1 MDLLKRF
8 TIKNLKLNKK
18 RTIVTIIGIILSV
31 ALITAVGTM
40 FMSARAS
47 LIEYEVQTKGNF
59 HAVFRD
65 VDAKEI
71 NDFTLNRKVS
81 EVFLSQN
88 LGYSKLDG
96 IKNEYKPY
104 IYVRAYSKASM
115 ENLGVNITQGR
126 LPENENEIVI
136 PNHLDTNGGLDLELG
151 DKIYLEVGQRQS
163 GEDILNQNY
172 EYIDDETLVYTV
184 PKEYTIVGFM
194 ERPGSNIEP
203 YSAPG
208 YTAIT
213 YLNTDKITSGT
224 FDVYVRYTIDGLRD
238 YINTTANLLGVDDG
252 LFSSVYDPEDVGSE
266 EFMNNME
273 EVENTAKYDFGINSY
288 LITLETGM
296 TQNSTLSALMSA
308 ALVVIA
314 VIIFT
319 SIFCIKNSFDISITE
334 KIKQYGMLASIGAT
348 KKQIKKN
355 VYYEAFVLG
364 LIGIPLGIIFGVL
377 AAYILVKISN
387 IMMTDFM
394 AFDLVFSFSYLII
407 LFSVLL
413 GLITIFLSARSSSRK
428 ASKVSPIQAITNGEN
443 IKLKAR
449 KLKVPKIISKVFG
462 VGGEISYKNLKRS
475 RKKYRTTVISII
487 VSVVIFIAISSFIE
501 YGFRMSSAYYTELGY
516 NYAVYCRDYDD
527 TVASEEERMQEEH
540 ENLQIL
546 LDISKF
552 ENIERFSI
560 PKSTNLE
567 LEKDEKYEQQ
577 LTDFGKE
584 VKSSIVQYSQTDP
597 QQEIDII
604 NVVSLGKEE
613 YERYLKKIGGNYE
626 DYKDGAILL
635 DNSISYDREGK
646 TIQGSIYKWKKGD
659 IVSGKIDGK
668 DFSVNIVDKTEE
680 RPMGMENMFTTNAFL
695 IVSDEL
701 MESIGNYYVSG
712 LYIQSNAPY
721 ELDKEIEQYMN
732 LNEMKEDSLY
742 IANMEESVRE
752 ENAIVLVISI
762 FLYGFIAVITLIGIT
777 NIFNTITTNMNLRR
791 KEFAMLK
798 SIGMTKKEFNRMIR
812 LESIFYGIKSLII
825 GIPIGIL
832 LSYGIYK
839 MFEDNMGMQYHLPV
853 NAILIAIVFVAIVI
867 GIIMKYSMSKI
878 NKQNIIETIRNDN
891 I

>member
-81 EVFLSQN
+81 EIFLSQN

-136 PNHLDTNGGLDLELG
+136 PNHLDTNGGLELEIG

-224 FDVYVRYTIDGLRD
+224 FDVYVRYTSDGLRD
-238 YINTTANLLGVDDG
+238 YINTTANLLCVDDG

-273 EVENTAKYDFGINSY
+273 EVENIAKYDFGINSY

-308 ALVVIA
+308 ALVVIV

-475 RKKYRTTVISII
+475 RKKYRTTVISIV
-487 VSVVIFIAISSFIE
+487 VSVTIFISLTAF
-501 YGFRMSSAYYTELGY
+501 MSLAFDSIDSELNLY
-516 NYAVYCRDYDD
+516 NYNLSFSYN
-527 TVASEEERMQEEH
+527 TSE
-540 ENLQIL
+540 N
-546 LDISKF
+546 D
-552 ENIERFSI
+552 
-560 PKSTNLE
+560 
-567 LEKDEKYEQQ
+567 
-577 LTDFGKE
+577 
-584 VKSSIVQYSQTDP
+584 SSINEKVEEIAALDDIKEISTVNNTVLNVQNPKFSEDYSNFYPEEVEQNQYGLVTLILD
-597 QQEIDII
+597 Q
-604 NVVSLGKEE
+604 NSFKEYAE
-613 YERYLKKIGGNYE
+613 KLNLNYE
-626 DYKDGAILL
+626 EARDKAILL
-635 DNSISYDREGK
+635 NKAYVDYYDEEKEQNMTTRVAWFTFEVGDDIIGYVTKEDETVSDFEVEICEITEEPPLGIDSISYMP
-646 TIQGSIYKWKKGD
+646 Y
-659 IVSGKIDGK
+659 
-668 DFSVNIVDKTEE
+668 
-680 RPMGMENMFTTNAFL
+680 L
-695 IVSDEL
+695 IVSDDYLDEL
-701 MESIGNYYVSG
+701 QNQNYFRVYINTDNAEETQDEIYNILTDYEIGEVNNIS
-712 LYIQSNAPY
+712 SNAQSV
-721 ELDKEIEQYMN
+721 K
-732 LNEMKEDSLY
+732 SLY
-742 IANMEESVRE
+742 TLLA
-752 ENAIVLVISI
+752 I
-762 FLYGFIAVITLIGIT
+762 FLYGFIIVISLIGIT
-777 NIFNTITTNMNLRR
+777 SIFNTLTTNMNLRSR
-791 KEFAMLK
+791 EFASLK
-798 SIGMTKKEFNRMIR
+798 SIGMTKKEFNRMVR
-812 LESIFYGIKSLII
+812 LESFFYGTKALII
-825 GIPIGIL
+825 SIPLGTLLAYFMYKQISQGTIYMHFEIPIIPIIISIVAVYIL
-832 LSYGIYK
+832 VLS
-839 MFEDNMGMQYHLPV
+839 
-853 NAILIAIVFVAIVI
+853 
-867 GIIMKYSMSKI
+867 IMRYSIKKI
-878 NKQNIIETIRNDN
+878 NKQNIIDTIRNEN

>member
-213 YLNTDKITSGT
+213 YLNTDKITSGS
-224 FDVYVRYTIDGLRD
+224 FDVYVRYTSDGLRD

-252 LFSSVYDPEDVGSE
+252 LFSSVYDPEDVGTE

-449 KLKVPKIISKVFG
+449 KLKVQKIISKVFG

-475 RKKYRTTVISII
+475 RKKYRTTVISIV
-487 VSVVIFIAISSFIE
+487 VSVTIFISLTAF
-501 YGFRMSSAYYTELGY
+501 MSLAFDSIDSELNLY
-516 NYAVYCRDYDD
+516 NYNLSFSYN
-527 TVASEEERMQEEH
+527 TSE
-540 ENLQIL
+540 N
-546 LDISKF
+546 D
-552 ENIERFSI
+552 
-560 PKSTNLE
+560 
-567 LEKDEKYEQQ
+567 
-577 LTDFGKE
+577 
-584 VKSSIVQYSQTDP
+584 SSINEKVEEIAALDDIKEISTVNNTVLNIQNPKFSEDYSNFYPEEVEQNQYGLVTLILDQNSF
-597 QQEIDII
+597 
-604 NVVSLGKEE
+604 KEYAE
-613 YERYLKKIGGNYE
+613 KLNLNYE
-626 DYKDGAILL
+626 EARDKAILL
-635 DNSISYDREGK
+635 NKAYVDYYDEEKEQNMTTRIDWFTFEVGDDIIGYVTKEDETVSDFEVEICEITEEPPLGIDSISYMP
-646 TIQGSIYKWKKGD
+646 Y
-659 IVSGKIDGK
+659 
-668 DFSVNIVDKTEE
+668 
-680 RPMGMENMFTTNAFL
+680 L
-695 IVSDEL
+695 IVSDDYLDEL
-701 MESIGNYYVSG
+701 QNQNYFRVYINTDNAEETQDEIYNLLTDYEIGEVNNIS
-712 LYIQSNAPY
+712 SNAQSV
-721 ELDKEIEQYMN
+721 K
-732 LNEMKEDSLY
+732 SLY
-742 IANMEESVRE
+742 TLLA
-752 ENAIVLVISI
+752 I
-762 FLYGFIAVITLIGIT
+762 FLYGFIIVISLIGIT
-777 NIFNTITTNMNLRR
+777 SIFNTLTTNMNLRSR
-791 KEFAMLK
+791 EFASLK
-798 SIGMTKKEFNRMIR
+798 SIGMTKKEFNRMVR
-812 LESIFYGIKSLII
+812 LESFFYGTKALII
-825 GIPIGIL
+825 SIPLGTLLAYFMYKQISQGTIYMHFEIPIIPIIISIVAVYIL
-832 LSYGIYK
+832 VLS
-839 MFEDNMGMQYHLPV
+839 
-853 NAILIAIVFVAIVI
+853 
-867 GIIMKYSMSKI
+867 IMRYSIKKI
-878 NKQNIIETIRNDN
+878 NKQNIIDTIRNEN

>member
-1 MDLLKRF
+1 MKILNDLSLKD
-8 TIKNLKLNKK
+8 LKLNKK
-18 RTIVTIIGIILSV
+18 RSIVIIIGIILST
-31 ALITAVGTM
+31 ALICGVAGLVTSFQKTFTETAK
-40 FMSARAS
+40 RDN
-47 LIEYEVQTKGNF
+47 GNF
-59 HAVFRD
+59 HVMYYNIPKDELKYIEENRN
-65 VDAKEI
+65 VDEYY
-71 NDFTLNRKVS
+71 LS
-81 EVFLSQN
+81 EE
-88 LGYSKLDG
+88 LGYSYLQDSELEEKPMVNVIAMDNKFLNNMG
-96 IKNEYKPY
+96 ITLQEGN
-104 IYVRAYSKASM
+104 
-115 ENLGVNITQGR
+115 
-126 LPENENEIVI
+126 LPESDNEIVI
-136 PNHLDTNGGLDLELG
+136 SKRINETCKVDYKVGDT
-151 DKIYLEVGQRQS
+151 IT
-163 GEDILNQNY
+163 LNINSQEKNY
-172 EYIDDETLVYTV
+172 
-184 PKEYTIVGFM
+184 KIVGII
-194 ERPGSNIEP
+194 ERPSTTIEP
-203 YSAPG
+203 YDVSW
-208 YTAIT
+208 YTVIT
-213 YLNTDKITSGT
+213 KMDTIKEKANIAVLYTNVFEYQDVTESINHMVRAKTAEEKENGKTFSGMRNEAYTSYKYEIKLNTDLLAYEG
-224 FDVYVRYTIDGLRD
+224 
-238 YINTTANLLGVDDG
+238 ANLSAGFISTIYGVG
-252 LFSSVYDPEDVGSE
+252 GFVMAIVLVSSV
-266 EFMNNME
+266 F
-273 EVENTAKYDFGINSY
+273 
-288 LITLETGM
+288 
-296 TQNSTLSALMSA
+296 
-308 ALVVIA
+308 VIRNGFA
-314 VIIFT
+314 
-319 SIFCIKNSFDISITE
+319 ISITE
-334 KIKQYGMLASIGAT
+334 RLKQYGMLSSIGAT
-348 KKQIKKN
+348 KKQIKKS
-355 VYYEAFVLG
+355 VYFEGFILG
-364 LIGIPLGIIFGVL
+364 IIGIPLGILSGILAIF
-377 AAYILVKISN
+377 ILVNLVNFILKDYISSGTLLVYN
-387 IMMTDFM
+387 ISWI
-394 AFDLVFSFSYLII
+394 AILISALVSI
-407 LFSVLL
+407 
-413 GLITIFLSARSSSRK
+413 ITIWLSCKSSARK
-428 ASKVSPIQAITNGEN
+428 ASKVTPIEAIRSSQD
-443 IKLKAR
+443 IKLNAK
-449 KLKVPKIISKVFG
+449 KMKCPKIITKLFKT
-462 VGGEISYKNLKRS
+462 GGEIAYKNLKRS

-567 LEKDEKYEQQ
+567 LEKNEEYEQQ
-577 LTDFGKE
+577 LTDLGKE
-584 VKSSIVQYSQTDP
+584 VKSSIVQHSQTNEE
-597 QQEIDII
+597 QEIDVV

-680 RPMGMENMFTTNAFL
+680 RPMGMENMYSTNAFL

-732 LNEMKEDSLY
+732 LHEIKEDSLY
-742 IANMEESVRE
+742 IANMEEAVKE

-762 FLYGFIAVITLIGIT
+762 FLYGFITVITLIGIT

-832 LSYGIYK
+832 LSYGMYK
-839 MFEDNMGMQYHLPV
+839 MFENNMGMQYHLPV

>member
-136 PNHLDTNGGLDLELG
+136 PNHLDTNGGLELELG

-213 YLNTDKITSGT
+213 YLNTDKITSGS
-224 FDVYVRYTIDGLRD
+224 FDVYVRYTSDGLRD

-308 ALVVIA
+308 TLVVIV

-475 RKKYRTTVISII
+475 RKKYRTTVISI
-487 VSVVIFIAISSFIE
+487 VASVTIFISLTAF
-501 YGFRMSSAYYTELGY
+501 MSLAFDSIDSELNLY
-516 NYAVYCRDYDD
+516 NYNLSFSYN
-527 TVASEEERMQEEH
+527 TSE
-540 ENLQIL
+540 N
-546 LDISKF
+546 D
-552 ENIERFSI
+552 
-560 PKSTNLE
+560 
-567 LEKDEKYEQQ
+567 
-577 LTDFGKE
+577 
-584 VKSSIVQYSQTDP
+584 SSINEKVEEIAALDDIKEISIVNNTVLNVQNPKFSENYSNFYPEEVEQNQYGLVTLILD
-597 QQEIDII
+597 Q
-604 NVVSLGKEE
+604 NSFKEYAE
-613 YERYLKKIGGNYE
+613 KLNLNYE
-626 DYKDGAILL
+626 EARDKAILL
-635 DNSISYDREGK
+635 NKAYVDYYDEEKEQNMTTRIDWFTFEVGDDIIGYVTKEDETVSNFEVEICEITEESPLGIDSISYMP
-646 TIQGSIYKWKKGD
+646 Y
-659 IVSGKIDGK
+659 
-668 DFSVNIVDKTEE
+668 
-680 RPMGMENMFTTNAFL
+680 L
-695 IVSDEL
+695 IVSDDCLDEL
-701 MESIGNYYVSG
+701 QNQNYFRVYINTDNAEETQDEIYNILTDYEIGEVNNIS
-712 LYIQSNAPY
+712 SNAQSV
-721 ELDKEIEQYMN
+721 K
-732 LNEMKEDSLY
+732 SLY
-742 IANMEESVRE
+742 TLLA
-752 ENAIVLVISI
+752 I
-762 FLYGFIAVITLIGIT
+762 FLYGFIIVISLIGIT
-777 NIFNTITTNMNLRR
+777 SIFNTLTTNMNLRSR
-791 KEFAMLK
+791 EFASLK
-798 SIGMTKKEFNRMIR
+798 SIGMTKKEFNRMVR
-812 LESIFYGIKSLII
+812 LESFFYGTKALII
-825 GIPIGIL
+825 SIPLGTLLAYFMYKQISQGTIYMHFEIPITPIIISIVAVYIL
-832 LSYGIYK
+832 VLS
-839 MFEDNMGMQYHLPV
+839 
-853 NAILIAIVFVAIVI
+853 
-867 GIIMKYSMSKI
+867 IMRYSIKKI
-878 NKQNIIETIRNDN
+878 NKQNIIDTIRNEN

>member
-136 PNHLDTNGGLDLELG
+136 PNHLDTNGGLELELG

-224 FDVYVRYTIDGLRD
+224 FDVYVRYTSDGLRD

-308 ALVVIA
+308 ALVVIV

-475 RKKYRTTVISII
+475 RKKYRTTVISIV
-487 VSVVIFIAISSFIE
+487 VSVTIFISLTAF
-501 YGFRMSSAYYTELGY
+501 MSLAFDSIDSELNLY
-516 NYAVYCRDYDD
+516 NYNLSFSYN
-527 TVASEEERMQEEH
+527 TSE
-540 ENLQIL
+540 N
-546 LDISKF
+546 D
-552 ENIERFSI
+552 
-560 PKSTNLE
+560 
-567 LEKDEKYEQQ
+567 
-577 LTDFGKE
+577 
-584 VKSSIVQYSQTDP
+584 SSINEKIEEIAALDDIKEISIVNNTVLNVQNPKFSENYSNFYPEEVEQNQYGLVTLILD
-597 QQEIDII
+597 Q
-604 NVVSLGKEE
+604 NSFKEYAE
-613 YERYLKKIGGNYE
+613 KLNLNYE
-626 DYKDGAILL
+626 EARDKAILL
-635 DNSISYDREGK
+635 NKAYVDYYDEEKEQNMTARIDWFTFEVGDDIIGYVTKEDETVSNFEVEICEITEESPLGIDSISYMP
-646 TIQGSIYKWKKGD
+646 Y
-659 IVSGKIDGK
+659 
-668 DFSVNIVDKTEE
+668 
-680 RPMGMENMFTTNAFL
+680 L
-695 IVSDEL
+695 IVSDDYLDEL
-701 MESIGNYYVSG
+701 QNQNYFRVYINTDNAEETQDEIYNILTDYEIGEVNNIS
-712 LYIQSNAPY
+712 SNAQSV
-721 ELDKEIEQYMN
+721 K
-732 LNEMKEDSLY
+732 SLY
-742 IANMEESVRE
+742 TLLA
-752 ENAIVLVISI
+752 I
-762 FLYGFIAVITLIGIT
+762 FLYGFIIVISLIGIT
-777 NIFNTITTNMNLRR
+777 SIFNTLTTNMNLRSR
-791 KEFAMLK
+791 EFASLK
-798 SIGMTKKEFNRMIR
+798 SIGMTKKEFNRMVR
-812 LESIFYGIKSLII
+812 LESFFYGTKALII
-825 GIPIGIL
+825 SIPLGTLLAYFMYKQISQGTIYMHFEIPIIPIIISIVAVYIL
-832 LSYGIYK
+832 VLS
-839 MFEDNMGMQYHLPV
+839 
-853 NAILIAIVFVAIVI
+853 
-867 GIIMKYSMSKI
+867 IMRYSIKKI
-878 NKQNIIETIRNDN
+878 NKQNIIDTIRNEN

>member
-136 PNHLDTNGGLDLELG
+136 PNHLDTNGGLELELG

-213 YLNTDKITSGT
+213 YLNTDKITSGS
-224 FDVYVRYTIDGLRD
+224 FDVYVRYTSDGLRD

-308 ALVVIA
+308 ALVVIV

-475 RKKYRTTVISII
+475 RKKYRTTVISIV
-487 VSVVIFIAISSFIE
+487 VSVTIFISLTAF
-501 YGFRMSSAYYTELGY
+501 MSLAFDSIDSELNLY
-516 NYAVYCRDYDD
+516 NYNLSFSYN
-527 TVASEEERMQEEH
+527 TSE
-540 ENLQIL
+540 N
-546 LDISKF
+546 D
-552 ENIERFSI
+552 
-560 PKSTNLE
+560 
-567 LEKDEKYEQQ
+567 
-577 LTDFGKE
+577 
-584 VKSSIVQYSQTDP
+584 SSINEKIEEIAALDDIKEISIVNNTVLNVQNPKFSENYSNFYPEEVEQNQYGLVTLILD
-597 QQEIDII
+597 Q
-604 NVVSLGKEE
+604 NSFKEYAE
-613 YERYLKKIGGNYE
+613 KLNLNYE
-626 DYKDGAILL
+626 EARDKAILL
-635 DNSISYDREGK
+635 NKAYVDYYDEEKEQNMTARIDWFTFEVGDDIIGYVTKEDETVSNFEVEICEITEESPLGIDSISYMP
-646 TIQGSIYKWKKGD
+646 Y
-659 IVSGKIDGK
+659 
-668 DFSVNIVDKTEE
+668 
-680 RPMGMENMFTTNAFL
+680 L
-695 IVSDEL
+695 IVSDDCLDEL
-701 MESIGNYYVSG
+701 QNQNYFRVYINTDNAEETQDEIYNILTDYEIGEVNNIS
-712 LYIQSNAPY
+712 SNAQSV
-721 ELDKEIEQYMN
+721 K
-732 LNEMKEDSLY
+732 SLY
-742 IANMEESVRE
+742 TLLA
-752 ENAIVLVISI
+752 I
-762 FLYGFIAVITLIGIT
+762 FLYGFIIVISLIGIT
-777 NIFNTITTNMNLRR
+777 SIFNTLTTNMNLRSR
-791 KEFAMLK
+791 EFASLK
-798 SIGMTKKEFNRMIR
+798 SIGMTKKEFNRMVR
-812 LESIFYGIKSLII
+812 LESFFYGTKALII
-825 GIPIGIL
+825 SIPLGTLLAYFMYKQISQGTIYMHFEIPIIPIIISIVAVYIL
-832 LSYGIYK
+832 VLS
-839 MFEDNMGMQYHLPV
+839 
-853 NAILIAIVFVAIVI
+853 
-867 GIIMKYSMSKI
+867 IMRYSIKKI
-878 NKQNIIETIRNDN
+878 NKQNIIDTIRNEN

>member
-213 YLNTDKITSGT
+213 YLNTDKITSGS
-224 FDVYVRYTIDGLRD
+224 FDVYVRYTSDGLRD

-252 LFSSVYDPEDVGSE
+252 LFSNVYDPEDVGTE

-308 ALVVIA
+308 ALVVIV

-475 RKKYRTTVISII
+475 RKKYRTTVISIV
-487 VSVVIFIAISSFIE
+487 VSVTIFISLTAF
-501 YGFRMSSAYYTELGY
+501 MSLAFDSIDSELNLY
-516 NYAVYCRDYDD
+516 NYNLSFSYN
-527 TVASEEERMQEEH
+527 TSE
-540 ENLQIL
+540 N
-546 LDISKF
+546 D
-552 ENIERFSI
+552 
-560 PKSTNLE
+560 
-567 LEKDEKYEQQ
+567 
-577 LTDFGKE
+577 
-584 VKSSIVQYSQTDP
+584 SSINEKVEEIAALDDIKEISIVNNTVLNVQNPKFSENYSNFYPEEVEQNQYGLVTLILD
-597 QQEIDII
+597 Q
-604 NVVSLGKEE
+604 NSFKEYAE
-613 YERYLKKIGGNYE
+613 KLNLNYE
-626 DYKDGAILL
+626 EARDKAILL
-635 DNSISYDREGK
+635 NKAYVDYYDEEKEQNMTTRIDWFTFEVGDDIIGYVTKEDETVSNFEVEICEITEESPLGIDSISYMP
-646 TIQGSIYKWKKGD
+646 Y
-659 IVSGKIDGK
+659 
-668 DFSVNIVDKTEE
+668 
-680 RPMGMENMFTTNAFL
+680 L
-695 IVSDEL
+695 IVSDDCLDEL
-701 MESIGNYYVSG
+701 QNQNYFRVYINTDNAEETQDEIYNILTDYEIGEVNNIS
-712 LYIQSNAPY
+712 SNAQSV
-721 ELDKEIEQYMN
+721 K
-732 LNEMKEDSLY
+732 SLY
-742 IANMEESVRE
+742 TLLA
-752 ENAIVLVISI
+752 I
-762 FLYGFIAVITLIGIT
+762 FLYGFIIVISLIGIT
-777 NIFNTITTNMNLRR
+777 SIFNTLTTNMNLRSR
-791 KEFAMLK
+791 EFASLK
-798 SIGMTKKEFNRMIR
+798 SIGMTKKEFNRMVR
-812 LESIFYGIKSLII
+812 LESFFYGTKALII
-825 GIPIGIL
+825 SIPLGTLLAYFMYKQISQGTIYMHFEIPIIPIIISIVAVYIL
-832 LSYGIYK
+832 VLS
-839 MFEDNMGMQYHLPV
+839 
-853 NAILIAIVFVAIVI
+853 
-867 GIIMKYSMSKI
+867 IMRYSIKKI
-878 NKQNIIETIRNDN
+878 NKQNIIDTIRNEN

>member
-136 PNHLDTNGGLDLELG
+136 PNHLDTNGGLELELG

-213 YLNTDKITSGT
+213 YLNTDKITSGS
-224 FDVYVRYTIDGLRD
+224 FDVYVRYTSDGLRD

-308 ALVVIA
+308 ALVVIV

-475 RKKYRTTVISII
+475 RKKYRTTVISIV
-487 VSVVIFIAISSFIE
+487 VSVTIFISLTAF
-501 YGFRMSSAYYTELGY
+501 MSLAFDSIDSELNLY
-516 NYAVYCRDYDD
+516 NYNLSFSYN
-527 TVASEEERMQEEH
+527 TSE
-540 ENLQIL
+540 N
-546 LDISKF
+546 D
-552 ENIERFSI
+552 
-560 PKSTNLE
+560 
-567 LEKDEKYEQQ
+567 
-577 LTDFGKE
+577 
-584 VKSSIVQYSQTDP
+584 SSINEKIEEIAALDDIKEISIVNNTVLNVQNPKFSENYSNFYPEEVEQNQYGLVTLILD
-597 QQEIDII
+597 Q
-604 NVVSLGKEE
+604 NSFKEYAE
-613 YERYLKKIGGNYE
+613 KLNLNYE
-626 DYKDGAILL
+626 EARDKAILL
-635 DNSISYDREGK
+635 NKAYVDYYDEEKEQNMTTRIDWFTFEVGDDIIGYVTKEDETVSDFEVEICEITEEPPLGIDSISYMP
-646 TIQGSIYKWKKGD
+646 Y
-659 IVSGKIDGK
+659 
-668 DFSVNIVDKTEE
+668 
-680 RPMGMENMFTTNAFL
+680 L
-695 IVSDEL
+695 IVSDDYLDEL
-701 MESIGNYYVSG
+701 QNQNYFRVYINTDNAEETQDEIYNILTDYEIGEVNNIS
-712 LYIQSNAPY
+712 SNAQSV
-721 ELDKEIEQYMN
+721 K
-732 LNEMKEDSLY
+732 SLY
-742 IANMEESVRE
+742 TLLA
-752 ENAIVLVISI
+752 I
-762 FLYGFIAVITLIGIT
+762 FLYGFIIVISLIGIT
-777 NIFNTITTNMNLRR
+777 SIFNTLTTNMNLRSR
-791 KEFAMLK
+791 EFASLK
-798 SIGMTKKEFNRMIR
+798 SIGMTKKEFNRMVR
-812 LESIFYGIKSLII
+812 LESFFYGTKALII
-825 GIPIGIL
+825 SIPLGTLLAYFMYKQISQGTIYMHFEIPIIPIIISIVAVYIL
-832 LSYGIYK
+832 VLS
-839 MFEDNMGMQYHLPV
+839 
-853 NAILIAIVFVAIVI
+853 
-867 GIIMKYSMSKI
+867 IMRYSIKKI
-878 NKQNIIETIRNDN
+878 NKQNIIDTIRNEN

>member
-104 IYVRAYSKASM
+104 IYVRAYSKASQ

-136 PNHLDTNGGLDLELG
+136 PNHLDTNGGLELELG

-224 FDVYVRYTIDGLRD
+224 FDVYVRYTSDGLRD

-308 ALVVIA
+308 ALVVIV

-475 RKKYRTTVISII
+475 RKKYRTTVISIV
-487 VSVVIFIAISSFIE
+487 VSVTIFISLTAF
-501 YGFRMSSAYYTELGY
+501 MSLAFDSIDSELNLY
-516 NYAVYCRDYDD
+516 NYNLSFSYN
-527 TVASEEERMQEEH
+527 TN
-540 ENLQIL
+540 EN
-546 LDISKF
+546 D
-552 ENIERFSI
+552 
-560 PKSTNLE
+560 
-567 LEKDEKYEQQ
+567 
-577 LTDFGKE
+577 
-584 VKSSIVQYSQTDP
+584 SSINEKVEEIAALDDIKEISTVNNTVLNVQNPKFSENYSNFYPEEVEQNQYGLVTLILD
-597 QQEIDII
+597 Q
-604 NVVSLGKEE
+604 NSFKEYAE
-613 YERYLKKIGGNYE
+613 KLNLNYE
-626 DYKDGAILL
+626 EARDKAILL
-635 DNSISYDREGK
+635 NKAYVDYYDEEKEQNMTTRIDWFTFEVGDDIIGYVTKEDETVSNFEVEICEITEESPLGIDSISYMP
-646 TIQGSIYKWKKGD
+646 Y
-659 IVSGKIDGK
+659 
-668 DFSVNIVDKTEE
+668 
-680 RPMGMENMFTTNAFL
+680 L
-695 IVSDEL
+695 IVSDDYLDEL
-701 MESIGNYYVSG
+701 QNQNYFRVYINTDNAEETQDEIYNILTDYEIGEVNNIS
-712 LYIQSNAPY
+712 SNAQSV
-721 ELDKEIEQYMN
+721 K
-732 LNEMKEDSLY
+732 SLY
-742 IANMEESVRE
+742 TLLA
-752 ENAIVLVISI
+752 I
-762 FLYGFIAVITLIGIT
+762 FLYGFIIVISLIGIT
-777 NIFNTITTNMNLRR
+777 SIFNTLTTNMNLRSR
-791 KEFAMLK
+791 EFASLK
-798 SIGMTKKEFNRMIR
+798 SIGMTKKEFNRMVR
-812 LESIFYGIKSLII
+812 LESFFYGTKALII
-825 GIPIGIL
+825 SIPLGTLLAYFMYKQISQGTIYMHFEIPIIPIIISIVAVYIL
-832 LSYGIYK
+832 VLS
-839 MFEDNMGMQYHLPV
+839 
-853 NAILIAIVFVAIVI
+853 
-867 GIIMKYSMSKI
+867 IMRYSIKKI
-878 NKQNIIETIRNDN
+878 NKQNIIDTIRNEN

>member
-136 PNHLDTNGGLDLELG
+136 PNHLDTNGGLELELG

-224 FDVYVRYTIDGLRD
+224 FDVYVRYTSDGLRD

-308 ALVVIA
+308 ALVVIV

-475 RKKYRTTVISII
+475 RKKYRTTVISIV
-487 VSVVIFIAISSFIE
+487 VSVTIFISLTAF
-501 YGFRMSSAYYTELGY
+501 MSLAFDSIDSELNLY
-516 NYAVYCRDYDD
+516 NYNLSFSYN
-527 TVASEEERMQEEH
+527 TSE
-540 ENLQIL
+540 N
-546 LDISKF
+546 D
-552 ENIERFSI
+552 
-560 PKSTNLE
+560 
-567 LEKDEKYEQQ
+567 
-577 LTDFGKE
+577 
-584 VKSSIVQYSQTDP
+584 SSINEKVEEIAALDDIKEISTVNNTVLNVQNPKFSENYSNFYPEEVEQNQYGLVTLILD
-597 QQEIDII
+597 Q
-604 NVVSLGKEE
+604 NSFKEYAE
-613 YERYLKKIGGNYE
+613 KLNLNYE
-626 DYKDGAILL
+626 EARDKAILL
-635 DNSISYDREGK
+635 NKAYVDYYDEEKEQNMTTRIDWFTFEVGDDIIGYVTKEDETVSNFEVEICEITEESPLGIDSISYMP
-646 TIQGSIYKWKKGD
+646 Y
-659 IVSGKIDGK
+659 
-668 DFSVNIVDKTEE
+668 
-680 RPMGMENMFTTNAFL
+680 L
-695 IVSDEL
+695 IVSDDYLDEL
-701 MESIGNYYVSG
+701 QNQNYFRVYINTDNAEETQDEIYNILTDYEIGEVNNIS
-712 LYIQSNAPY
+712 SNAQSV
-721 ELDKEIEQYMN
+721 K
-732 LNEMKEDSLY
+732 SLY
-742 IANMEESVRE
+742 TLLA
-752 ENAIVLVISI
+752 I
-762 FLYGFIAVITLIGIT
+762 FLYGFIIVISLIGIT
-777 NIFNTITTNMNLRR
+777 SIFNTLTTNMNLRSR
-791 KEFAMLK
+791 EFASLK
-798 SIGMTKKEFNRMIR
+798 SIGMTKKEFNRMVR
-812 LESIFYGIKSLII
+812 LESFFYGTKALII
-825 GIPIGIL
+825 SIPLGTLLAYFMYKQISQGTIYMHFEIPIIPIIISIVAVYIL
-832 LSYGIYK
+832 VLS
-839 MFEDNMGMQYHLPV
+839 
-853 NAILIAIVFVAIVI
+853 
-867 GIIMKYSMSKI
+867 IMRYSIKKI
-878 NKQNIIETIRNDN
+878 NKQNIIDTIRNEN

>member
-136 PNHLDTNGGLDLELG
+136 PNHLDTNGGLELELG

-213 YLNTDKITSGT
+213 YLNTDKITSGS
-224 FDVYVRYTIDGLRD
+224 FDVYVRYTSDGLRD

-308 ALVVIA
+308 ALVVIV

-475 RKKYRTTVISII
+475 RKKYRTTVISI
-487 VSVVIFIAISSFIE
+487 VASVTIFISLTAF
-501 YGFRMSSAYYTELGY
+501 MSLAFDSIDSELNLY
-516 NYAVYCRDYDD
+516 NYNLSFSYN
-527 TVASEEERMQEEH
+527 TSE
-540 ENLQIL
+540 N
-546 LDISKF
+546 D
-552 ENIERFSI
+552 
-560 PKSTNLE
+560 
-567 LEKDEKYEQQ
+567 
-577 LTDFGKE
+577 
-584 VKSSIVQYSQTDP
+584 SSINEKVEEIAALDDIKEISIVNNTVLNVQNPKFSENYSNFYPEEVEQNQYGLVTLILD
-597 QQEIDII
+597 Q
-604 NVVSLGKEE
+604 NSFKEYAE
-613 YERYLKKIGGNYE
+613 KLNLNYE
-626 DYKDGAILL
+626 EARDKAILL
-635 DNSISYDREGK
+635 NKAYVDYYDEEKEQNMTTRIDWFTFEVGDDIIGYVTKEDETVSNFEVEICEITEESPLGIDSISYMP
-646 TIQGSIYKWKKGD
+646 Y
-659 IVSGKIDGK
+659 
-668 DFSVNIVDKTEE
+668 
-680 RPMGMENMFTTNAFL
+680 L
-695 IVSDEL
+695 IVSDDCLDEL
-701 MESIGNYYVSG
+701 QNQNYFRVYINTDNAEETQDEIYNILTDYEIGEVNNIS
-712 LYIQSNAPY
+712 SNAQSV
-721 ELDKEIEQYMN
+721 K
-732 LNEMKEDSLY
+732 SLY
-742 IANMEESVRE
+742 TLLA
-752 ENAIVLVISI
+752 I
-762 FLYGFIAVITLIGIT
+762 FLYGFIIVISLIGIT
-777 NIFNTITTNMNLRR
+777 SIFNTLTTNMNLRSR
-791 KEFAMLK
+791 EFASLK
-798 SIGMTKKEFNRMIR
+798 SIGMTKKEFNRMVR
-812 LESIFYGIKSLII
+812 LESFFYGTKALII
-825 GIPIGIL
+825 SIPLGTLLAYFMYKQISQGTIYMHFEIPIIPIIISIVAVYIL
-832 LSYGIYK
+832 VLS
-839 MFEDNMGMQYHLPV
+839 
-853 NAILIAIVFVAIVI
+853 
-867 GIIMKYSMSKI
+867 IMRYSIKKI
-878 NKQNIIETIRNDN
+878 NKQNIIDTIRNEN

>member
-136 PNHLDTNGGLDLELG
+136 PNHLDTNGGLELELG

-213 YLNTDKITSGT
+213 YLNTDKITSGS
-224 FDVYVRYTIDGLRD
+224 FDVYVRYTSDGLRD

-308 ALVVIA
+308 ALVVIV

-387 IMMTDFM
+387 IMMTGFM

-475 RKKYRTTVISII
+475 RKKYRTTVISIV
-487 VSVVIFIAISSFIE
+487 VSVTIFISLTAF
-501 YGFRMSSAYYTELGY
+501 MSLAFDSIDSELNLY
-516 NYAVYCRDYDD
+516 NYNLSFSYN
-527 TVASEEERMQEEH
+527 TSE
-540 ENLQIL
+540 N
-546 LDISKF
+546 D
-552 ENIERFSI
+552 
-560 PKSTNLE
+560 
-567 LEKDEKYEQQ
+567 
-577 LTDFGKE
+577 
-584 VKSSIVQYSQTDP
+584 SSINEKIEEIAALDDIKEISIVNNTVLNVQNPKFSENYSNFYPEEVEQNQYGLVTLILD
-597 QQEIDII
+597 Q
-604 NVVSLGKEE
+604 NSFKEYAE
-613 YERYLKKIGGNYE
+613 KLNLNYE
-626 DYKDGAILL
+626 EARDKAILL
-635 DNSISYDREGK
+635 NKAYVDYYDEEKEQNMTTRIDWFTFEVGDDIIGYVTKEDETVSNFEVEICEITEESPLGIDSISYMP
-646 TIQGSIYKWKKGD
+646 Y
-659 IVSGKIDGK
+659 
-668 DFSVNIVDKTEE
+668 
-680 RPMGMENMFTTNAFL
+680 L
-695 IVSDEL
+695 IVSDDCLDEL
-701 MESIGNYYVSG
+701 QNQNYFRVYINTDNAEETQDEIYNILTDYEIGEVNNIS
-712 LYIQSNAPY
+712 SNAQSV
-721 ELDKEIEQYMN
+721 K
-732 LNEMKEDSLY
+732 SLY
-742 IANMEESVRE
+742 TLLA
-752 ENAIVLVISI
+752 I
-762 FLYGFIAVITLIGIT
+762 FLYGFIIVISLIGIT
-777 NIFNTITTNMNLRR
+777 SIFNTLTTNMNLRSR
-791 KEFAMLK
+791 EFASLK
-798 SIGMTKKEFNRMIR
+798 SIGMTKKEFNRMVR
-812 LESIFYGIKSLII
+812 LESFFYGTKALII
-825 GIPIGIL
+825 SIPLGTLLAYFMYKQISQGTIYMHFEIPIIPIIISIVAVYIL
-832 LSYGIYK
+832 VLS
-839 MFEDNMGMQYHLPV
+839 
-853 NAILIAIVFVAIVI
+853 
-867 GIIMKYSMSKI
+867 IMRYSIKKI
-878 NKQNIIETIRNDN
+878 NKQNIIDTIRNEN

>member
-136 PNHLDTNGGLDLELG
+136 PNHLDTNGGLELELG

-213 YLNTDKITSGT
+213 YLNTDKITSGS
-224 FDVYVRYTIDGLRD
+224 FDVYVRYTSDGLRD

-308 ALVVIA
+308 ALVVIV

-475 RKKYRTTVISII
+475 RKKYRTTVISIV
-487 VSVVIFIAISSFIE
+487 VSVTIFISLTAF
-501 YGFRMSSAYYTELGY
+501 MSLAFDSIDSELNLY
-516 NYAVYCRDYDD
+516 NY
-527 TVASEEERMQEEH
+527 
-540 ENLQIL
+540 NLSFSYNT
-546 LDISKF
+546 SK
-552 ENIERFSI
+552 N
-560 PKSTNLE
+560 
-567 LEKDEKYEQQ
+567 D
-577 LTDFGKE
+577 
-584 VKSSIVQYSQTDP
+584 SSINEKIEEIAALDDIKEISIVNNTVLNVQNPKFSENYSNFYPEEVEQNQYGLVTLILD
-597 QQEIDII
+597 Q
-604 NVVSLGKEE
+604 NSFKEYAE
-613 YERYLKKIGGNYE
+613 KLNLNYE
-626 DYKDGAILL
+626 EARDKAILL
-635 DNSISYDREGK
+635 NKAYVDYYDEEKEQNMTTRIDWFTFEVGDDIIGYVTKEDETVSNFEVEICEITEESPLGIDSISYMP
-646 TIQGSIYKWKKGD
+646 Y
-659 IVSGKIDGK
+659 
-668 DFSVNIVDKTEE
+668 
-680 RPMGMENMFTTNAFL
+680 L
-695 IVSDEL
+695 IVSDDCLDEL
-701 MESIGNYYVSG
+701 QNQNYFRVYINTDNAEETQDEIYNILTDYEIGEVNNIS
-712 LYIQSNAPY
+712 SNAQSV
-721 ELDKEIEQYMN
+721 K
-732 LNEMKEDSLY
+732 SLY
-742 IANMEESVRE
+742 TLLA
-752 ENAIVLVISI
+752 I
-762 FLYGFIAVITLIGIT
+762 FLYGFIIVISLIGIT
-777 NIFNTITTNMNLRR
+777 SIFNTLTTNMNLRSR
-791 KEFAMLK
+791 EFASLK
-798 SIGMTKKEFNRMIR
+798 SIGMTKKEFNRMVR
-812 LESIFYGIKSLII
+812 LESFFYGTKALII
-825 GIPIGIL
+825 SIPLGTLLAYFMYKQISQGTIYMHFEIPIIPIIISIVAVYIL
-832 LSYGIYK
+832 VLS
-839 MFEDNMGMQYHLPV
+839 
-853 NAILIAIVFVAIVI
+853 
-867 GIIMKYSMSKI
+867 IMRYSIKKI
-878 NKQNIIETIRNDN
+878 NKQNIIDTIRNEN

>member
-213 YLNTDKITSGT
+213 YLNTDKITSGS
-224 FDVYVRYTIDGLRD
+224 FDVYVRYTSDGLRD

-308 ALVVIA
+308 ALVVIV

-475 RKKYRTTVISII
+475 RKKYRTTVISIV
-487 VSVVIFIAISSFIE
+487 VSVTIFISLTAF
-501 YGFRMSSAYYTELGY
+501 MSLAFDSIDSELNLY
-516 NYAVYCRDYDD
+516 NYNLSFSYN
-527 TVASEEERMQEEH
+527 TSE
-540 ENLQIL
+540 N
-546 LDISKF
+546 D
-552 ENIERFSI
+552 
-560 PKSTNLE
+560 
-567 LEKDEKYEQQ
+567 
-577 LTDFGKE
+577 
-584 VKSSIVQYSQTDP
+584 SSINEKVEEIAALDDIKEISTVNNTVLNVQNPKFSENYSNFYPEEVEQNQYGLVTLILD
-597 QQEIDII
+597 Q
-604 NVVSLGKEE
+604 NSFKEYAE
-613 YERYLKKIGGNYE
+613 KLNLNYE
-626 DYKDGAILL
+626 EARDKAILL
-635 DNSISYDREGK
+635 NKAYVDYYDEEKEQNMTTRIDWFTFEVGDDIIGYVTKEDETVSNFEVEICEITEESPLGIDSISYMP
-646 TIQGSIYKWKKGD
+646 Y
-659 IVSGKIDGK
+659 
-668 DFSVNIVDKTEE
+668 
-680 RPMGMENMFTTNAFL
+680 L
-695 IVSDEL
+695 IVSDDCLDEL
-701 MESIGNYYVSG
+701 QNQNYFRVYINTDNAEETQDEIYNILTDYEIGEVNNIS
-712 LYIQSNAPY
+712 SNAQSV
-721 ELDKEIEQYMN
+721 K
-732 LNEMKEDSLY
+732 SLY
-742 IANMEESVRE
+742 TLLA
-752 ENAIVLVISI
+752 I
-762 FLYGFIAVITLIGIT
+762 FLYGFIIVISLIGIT
-777 NIFNTITTNMNLRR
+777 SIFNTLTTNMNLRSR
-791 KEFAMLK
+791 EFASLK
-798 SIGMTKKEFNRMIR
+798 SIGMTKKEFNRMVR
-812 LESIFYGIKSLII
+812 LESFFYGTKALII
-825 GIPIGIL
+825 SIPLGTLLAYFMYKQISQGTIYMHFEIPIIPIIISIVAVYIL
-832 LSYGIYK
+832 VLS
-839 MFEDNMGMQYHLPV
+839 
-853 NAILIAIVFVAIVI
+853 
-867 GIIMKYSMSKI
+867 IMRYSIKKI
-878 NKQNIIETIRNDN
+878 NKQNIIDTIRNEN

>member
-308 ALVVIA
+308 ALVVIV

-475 RKKYRTTVISII
+475 RKKYRTTVISIV
-487 VSVVIFIAISSFIE
+487 VSVTIFISLTAF
-501 YGFRMSSAYYTELGY
+501 MSLAFDSIDSELNLY
-516 NYAVYCRDYDD
+516 NYNLSFSYN
-527 TVASEEERMQEEH
+527 TSE
-540 ENLQIL
+540 N
-546 LDISKF
+546 D
-552 ENIERFSI
+552 
-560 PKSTNLE
+560 
-567 LEKDEKYEQQ
+567 
-577 LTDFGKE
+577 
-584 VKSSIVQYSQTDP
+584 SSINEKVEEIAALDDIKEISTVNNTVLNVQNPKFSENYSNFYPEEVEQNQYGLVTLILD
-597 QQEIDII
+597 Q
-604 NVVSLGKEE
+604 NSFKEYAE
-613 YERYLKKIGGNYE
+613 KLNLNYE
-626 DYKDGAILL
+626 EARDKAILL
-635 DNSISYDREGK
+635 NKAYVDYYDEEKEQNMTTRIDWFTFEVGDDIIGYVTKEDETVSNFEVEICEITEESPLGIDSISYMP
-646 TIQGSIYKWKKGD
+646 Y
-659 IVSGKIDGK
+659 
-668 DFSVNIVDKTEE
+668 
-680 RPMGMENMFTTNAFL
+680 L
-695 IVSDEL
+695 IVSDDCLDEL
-701 MESIGNYYVSG
+701 QNQNYFRVYINTDNAEETQDEIYNILTDYEIGEVNN
-712 LYIQSNAPY
+712 INSNA
-721 ELDKEIEQYMN
+721 Q
-732 LNEMKEDSLY
+732 
-742 IANMEESVRE
+742 SVKSFYTLL
-752 ENAIVLVISI
+752 AI
-762 FLYGFIAVITLIGIT
+762 FLYGFIIVISLIGIT
-777 NIFNTITTNMNLRR
+777 SIFNTLTTNMNLRSR
-791 KEFAMLK
+791 EFASLK
-798 SIGMTKKEFNRMIR
+798 SIGMTKKEFNRMVR
-812 LESIFYGIKSLII
+812 LESFFYGTKALII
-825 GIPIGIL
+825 SIPLGTLLAYFMYKQISQGTIYMHFEIPIIPIIISIVAVYIL
-832 LSYGIYK
+832 VLS
-839 MFEDNMGMQYHLPV
+839 
-853 NAILIAIVFVAIVI
+853 
-867 GIIMKYSMSKI
+867 IMRYSIKKI
-878 NKQNIIETIRNDN
+878 NKQNIIDTIRNEN

>member
-213 YLNTDKITSGT
+213 YLNTDKITSGS
-224 FDVYVRYTIDGLRD
+224 FDVYVRYTSDGLRD

-252 LFSSVYDPEDVGSE
+252 LFSNVYDPEDVGTE

-308 ALVVIA
+308 ALVVIV

-475 RKKYRTTVISII
+475 RKKYRTTVISIV
-487 VSVVIFIAISSFIE
+487 VSVTIFISLTAF
-501 YGFRMSSAYYTELGY
+501 MSLAFDSIDSELNLY
-516 NYAVYCRDYDD
+516 NYNLSFSYN
-527 TVASEEERMQEEH
+527 TSE
-540 ENLQIL
+540 N
-546 LDISKF
+546 D
-552 ENIERFSI
+552 
-560 PKSTNLE
+560 
-567 LEKDEKYEQQ
+567 
-577 LTDFGKE
+577 
-584 VKSSIVQYSQTDP
+584 SSINEKVEEIAALDDIKEISTVNNTVLNVQNPKFSEDYSNFYPEEVEQNQYGLVTLILD
-597 QQEIDII
+597 Q
-604 NVVSLGKEE
+604 NSFKEYAE
-613 YERYLKKIGGNYE
+613 KLNLNYE
-626 DYKDGAILL
+626 EARDKAILL
-635 DNSISYDREGK
+635 NKAYVDYYDEEKEQNMTTRIDWFTFEVGDDIIGYVTKEDETVSDFEVEICEITEEPPLGIDSISYMP
-646 TIQGSIYKWKKGD
+646 Y
-659 IVSGKIDGK
+659 
-668 DFSVNIVDKTEE
+668 
-680 RPMGMENMFTTNAFL
+680 L
-695 IVSDEL
+695 IVSDDYLDEL
-701 MESIGNYYVSG
+701 QNQNYFRVYINTDNAEETQDEIYNLLTDYEIGEVNNIS
-712 LYIQSNAPY
+712 SNAQSV
-721 ELDKEIEQYMN
+721 K
-732 LNEMKEDSLY
+732 SLY
-742 IANMEESVRE
+742 TLLA
-752 ENAIVLVISI
+752 I
-762 FLYGFIAVITLIGIT
+762 FLYGFIIVISLIGIT
-777 NIFNTITTNMNLRR
+777 SIFNTLTTNMNLRSR
-791 KEFAMLK
+791 EFASLK
-798 SIGMTKKEFNRMIR
+798 SIGMTKKEFNRMVR
-812 LESIFYGIKSLII
+812 LESFFYGTKALII
-825 GIPIGIL
+825 SIPLGTLLAYFMYKQISQGTIYMHFEIPIIPIIISIVAVYIL
-832 LSYGIYK
+832 VLS
-839 MFEDNMGMQYHLPV
+839 
-853 NAILIAIVFVAIVI
+853 
-867 GIIMKYSMSKI
+867 IMRYSIKKI
-878 NKQNIIETIRNDN
+878 NKQNIIDTIRNEN

>member
-136 PNHLDTNGGLDLELG
+136 PNHLDTNGGLELELG

-213 YLNTDKITSGT
+213 YLNTDKITSGS
-224 FDVYVRYTIDGLRD
+224 FDVYVRYTSDGLRD

-308 ALVVIA
+308 ALVVIV

-475 RKKYRTTVISII
+475 RKKYRTTVISIV
-487 VSVVIFIAISSFIE
+487 VSVTIFISLTAF
-501 YGFRMSSAYYTELGY
+501 MSLAFDSIDSELNLY
-516 NYAVYCRDYDD
+516 NYNLSFSYN
-527 TVASEEERMQEEH
+527 TSE
-540 ENLQIL
+540 N
-546 LDISKF
+546 D
-552 ENIERFSI
+552 
-560 PKSTNLE
+560 
-567 LEKDEKYEQQ
+567 
-577 LTDFGKE
+577 
-584 VKSSIVQYSQTDP
+584 SSINEKVEEIAALDDIKEISIVNNTVLNVQNPKFSENYSNFYPEEVEQNQYGLVTLILD
-597 QQEIDII
+597 Q
-604 NVVSLGKEE
+604 NSFKEYAE
-613 YERYLKKIGGNYE
+613 KLNLNYE
-626 DYKDGAILL
+626 EARDKAILL
-635 DNSISYDREGK
+635 NKAYVDYYDEEKEQNMTTRIDWFTFEVGDDIIGYVTKEDETVSNFEVEICEITEESPLGIDSISYMP
-646 TIQGSIYKWKKGD
+646 Y
-659 IVSGKIDGK
+659 
-668 DFSVNIVDKTEE
+668 
-680 RPMGMENMFTTNAFL
+680 L
-695 IVSDEL
+695 IVSDDCLDEL
-701 MESIGNYYVSG
+701 QNQNYFRVYINTDNAEETQDEIYNILTDYEIGEVNNIS
-712 LYIQSNAPY
+712 SNAQSV
-721 ELDKEIEQYMN
+721 K
-732 LNEMKEDSLY
+732 SLY
-742 IANMEESVRE
+742 TLLA
-752 ENAIVLVISI
+752 I
-762 FLYGFIAVITLIGIT
+762 FLYGFIIVISLIGIT
-777 NIFNTITTNMNLRR
+777 SIFNTLTTNMNLRSR
-791 KEFAMLK
+791 EFASLK
-798 SIGMTKKEFNRMIR
+798 SIGMTKKEFNRMVR
-812 LESIFYGIKSLII
+812 LESFFYGTKALII
-825 GIPIGIL
+825 SIPLGTLLAYFMYKQISQGTIYMHFEIPIIPIIISIVAVYIL
-832 LSYGIYK
+832 VLS
-839 MFEDNMGMQYHLPV
+839 
-853 NAILIAIVFVAIVI
+853 
-867 GIIMKYSMSKI
+867 IMRYSIKKI
-878 NKQNIIETIRNDN
+878 NKQNIIDTIRNEN